1 MPESL
6 GHFNL
11 LEEYFPQINGK
22 QLQQFEEAAALYR
35 EWNAKIN
42 LISRKD
48 IDQLVVHHFLHSLAI
63 AKFIRFNPGA
73 VVLDVGTGGGFP
85 GIPLAILFPETQF
98 LLADSIAKKIMVVQ
112 EISTTMKL
120 ANVVPLRSRV
130 EEIQEPVDYVVS
142 RATAPMTD
150 LVAWTRNILRPGQM
164 GSMPNGWVIL
174 KGGDLKEE
182 MQPFRKIIEI
192 HSLKDYF
199 KEEFFETKSLVYL
212 PRQIL

>member
-1 MPESL
+1 
-6 GHFNL
+6 
-11 LEEYFPQINGK
+11 
-22 QLQQFEEAAALYR
+22 
-35 EWNAKIN
+35 
-42 LISRKD
+42 
-48 IDQLVVHHFLHSLAI
+48 
-63 AKFIRFNPGA
+63 
-73 VVLDVGTGGGFP
+73 
-85 GIPLAILFPETQF
+85 
-98 LLADSIAKKIMVVQ
+98 
-112 EISTTMKL
+112 
-120 ANVVPLRSRV
+120 
-130 EEIQEPVDYVVS
+130 
-142 RATAPMTD
+142 MTD